1 MDLDTADT
9 YTVSIAKNGITI
21 TSADDHISSP
31 VAAGSEASVDLS
43 YNASS
48 PAGTYTVT
56 LTIKDDS
63 ANKTYSVVKTM
74 VIG

>member
-1 MDLDTADT
+1 MALETADT

-21 TSADDHISSP
+21 KSADGHISSS
-31 VAAGSEASVDLS
+31 VAADTETSVDLT

>member
-1 MDLDTADT
+1 MRLA
-9 YTVSIAKNGITI
+9 
-21 TSADDHISSP
+21 
-31 VAAGSEASVDLS
+31 
-43 YNASS
+43 